1 MANDWKPSEEE
12 TNIIYSFALQNCLEH
27 GQAQM
32 GSIMGRLSQNFDMN
46 KYGRLLPRY
55 VIAEVN
61 RANSLM
67 QKSGEQSVREE
78 LMKIDSSK
86 IERLEKEKI
95 KIERTFPELPNVDDG
110 NFKVRFAP
118 NPNAPLT
125 VGHMRG
131 VLINN
136 YYADKYGGDFII
148 RFDDTSTDVKPPI
161 LDAYVQILKDTAWL
175 TGKAPDDVIIASD
188 RIDIYYNYAK
198 ELISLNGAYMCNCKN
213 FKELKDASEPC
224 PHRKLT
230 TTENL
235 DLFDRMIDGDFEAGD
250 WVLRAKTDLN
260 APNPAHRDFV
270 LFRVQRNAHP
280 RTGNS
285 YKAWPMLDFQSAIDD
300 NLTGVTHVI
309 RGIDLL
315 DSTAKQKILYNFF
328 DWEYP
333 ETTYWGRVKIL
344 DQDGNEVRFSSS
356 QYAKDIAEGKFTGWD
371 DERLYTVQAFKNR
384 GYTSDALLEWW
395 LEYGL
400 TRKPITVSMKTLDT
414 LQRRKK
420 EMSAEEYE
428 FFEIHDMTK
437 EELEIINKIN
447 SKELTICESC
457 DIIFP
462 YVPQKIFCD
471 MCMKQRINE
480 GRRVRFANLTNEGR
494 EERNRKWRERQANK
508 TDEEREER
516 KRKQREFWRE
526 KRARKREMGAESVN
540 SKIPSDYYK
549 TYGKKGAVIRFKIKE
564 KILKEKS
571 MGTKAGQWSARK
583 SQKLKEKYEEAMK
596 KKGLKPYV
604 SSKKTGKQK
613 DLKNWG
619 DQSWG
624 TKSGG
629 KSSVTGEPYFPKKA
643 VEALKKKK
651 LYAKAKRQKV
661 AATKKGKQYASYSPD
676 IKKVVAQYRAE
687 GDKKKENPNL
697 MNTDEA
703 EEFNAI
709 NVSNTTLSTSARNRH
724 RKFDHKQSKRH
735 DFGSADCAE
744 CGEPFVKDHPQRKYC
759 YGECASIVMARQI
772 REYGRK
778 RRANMTDEEREERNR
793 KQREGRRERRA
804 NMTDEEKEERNRKQ
818 REYSLKRWANRTDEE
833 KEEDRME
840 WREYARKKR
849 ANWTDEEGEERKRK
863 QRESYRK
870 IRARGGWDN
879 RTDEEKEEFK
889 RKMREKWAN
898 RTNEQNEERKRKRRE
913 KYANMT
919 EEEKEEYNRK
929 QREDSRKIRA
939 NRTDDKKEEIK
950 RKGREDG
957 RKRRANRTDE
967 EREEYNRKKRERR
980 ANMIDEEKEEDRR
993 VSREY
998 ARKKRANRTDEEQEE
1013 FRRKER
1019 EYRREKWANRTDEER
1034 EEYNRKSRE
1043 KQANMTDEEREER
1056 NRKKRERRARKR

>member
-1 MANDWKPSEEE
+1 MADDWKPSKEE

-27 GQAQM
+27 GQAQI
-32 GSIMGRLSQNFDMN
+32 GSIMGRLSKNFDMK

-55 VIAEVN
+55 VIGEVN

-67 QKSGEQSVREE
+67 QKSGEIAVREE

-86 IERLEKEKI
+86 IERLEREKI
-95 KIERTFPELPNVDDG
+95 KIERTFPELSNVEQG

-136 YYADKYGGDFII
+136 YYANKYGGDFIL

-188 RIDIYYNYAK
+188 RIDIYYKYAK

-213 FKELKDASEPC
+213 FKELKDASIPC

-230 TTENL
+230 ISENL
-235 DLFDRMIDGDFEAGD
+235 DLFNRMIDGDFEAGE
-250 WVLRAKTDLN
+250 WVLRAKTDLD

-309 RGIDLL
+309 RGIDLQ

-420 EMSAEEYE
+420 EMSAEEFNAINVSNTTLSTYGGKRHRK
-428 FFEIHDMTK
+428 FDHKQSKRHDYGSADCAECSEPFVK
-437 EELEIINKIN
+437 DN
-447 SKELTICESC
+447 
-457 DIIFP
+457 
-462 YVPQKIFCD
+462 
-471 MCMKQRINE
+471 
-480 GRRVRFANLTNEGR
+480 A
-494 EERNRKWRERQANK
+494 NRKYCYGKCATTVRKRTMRERRANM
-508 TDEEREER
+508 TEEEKEER
-516 KRKQREFWRE
+516 KRKMREDGRKRRANMTDEEKEEYRRKGRE
-526 KRARKREMGAESVN
+526 RSRKRRARKREMGAESVN
-540 SKIPSDYYK
+540 SKIPSEYYK

-571 MGTKAGQWSARK
+571 MGTRAGQWSARK
-583 SQKLKEKYEEAMK
+583 SQKLKQKYEEAMK

-613 DLKNWG
+613 DLKKWG

-687 GDKKKENPNL
+687 DAYSISKAIVNTDMGDKTLWDMYLDEDINEYDCMHFANELSEYLNMEGIENEIQQLDEKPNFAHAWVYVPHEKLYYDAWTIYGVDDWKKLGYWDYEDKMNPTL
-697 MNTDEA
+697 PHR
-703 EEFNAI
+703 FNA
-709 NVSNTTLSTSARNRH
+709 T
-724 RKFDHKQSKRH
+724 
-735 DFGSADCAE
+735 
-744 CGEPFVKDHPQRKYC
+744 
-759 YGECASIVMARQI
+759 
-772 REYGRK
+772 
-778 RRANMTDEEREERNR
+778 
-793 KQREGRRERRA
+793 
-804 NMTDEEKEERNRKQ
+804 
-818 REYSLKRWANRTDEE
+818 
-833 KEEDRME
+833 
-840 WREYARKKR
+840 
-849 ANWTDEEGEERKRK
+849 
-863 QRESYRK
+863 
-870 IRARGGWDN
+870 
-879 RTDEEKEEFK
+879 
-889 RKMREKWAN
+889 
-898 RTNEQNEERKRKRRE
+898 
-913 KYANMT
+913 
-919 EEEKEEYNRK
+919 
-929 QREDSRKIRA
+929 
-939 NRTDDKKEEIK
+939 
-950 RKGREDG
+950 
-957 RKRRANRTDE
+957 
-967 EREEYNRKKRERR
+967 
-980 ANMIDEEKEEDRR
+980 
-993 VSREY
+993 
-998 ARKKRANRTDEEQEE
+998 
-1013 FRRKER
+1013 
-1019 EYRREKWANRTDEER
+1019 
-1034 EEYNRKSRE
+1034 
-1043 KQANMTDEEREER
+1043 
-1056 NRKKRERRARKR
+1056 

>member
-1 MANDWKPSEEE
+1 MADDWKPSKEE

-27 GQAQM
+27 GQAQI
-32 GSIMGRLSQNFDMN
+32 GSIMGRLSKNFDMK

-55 VIAEVN
+55 VIGEVN

-67 QKSGEQSVREE
+67 QKSGEEAVREE

-86 IERLEKEKI
+86 IERLEREKT
-95 KIERTFPELPNVDDG
+95 KIERTFPELSNVEQG

-136 YYADKYGGDFII
+136 YYANKYGGDFIL

-188 RIDIYYNYAK
+188 RIDIYYKYAK

-213 FKELKDASEPC
+213 FKELKDASIPC

-230 TTENL
+230 ISENL
-235 DLFDRMIDGDFEAGD
+235 DLFNRMIDGDFEAGE
-250 WVLRAKTDLN
+250 WVLRAKTDLD

-280 RTGNS
+280 RTGDS

-309 RGIDLL
+309 RGIDLQ

-420 EMSAEEYE
+420 EMSAEEFNAINVSNTTLSTYGSKRHRK
-428 FFEIHDMTK
+428 FDHKQSKRHDYGSADCVECGEPFLKDHPQRKYCYGECASIVKARQIREYNRKRRANMTD
-437 EELEIINKIN
+437 EEL
-447 SKELTICESC
+447 
-457 DIIFP
+457 
-462 YVPQKIFCD
+462 
-471 MCMKQRINE
+471 
-480 GRRVRFANLTNEGR
+480 
-494 EERNRKWRERQANK
+494 EERNRKQREGRRERRANMTEEEKEEYNRKQREWSRKRMANQTDEEKEKDRIKWREYARKKMANWTDEEK
-508 TDEEREER
+508 EEYNRKQREYSRKRWARGGWDNRTDEEKEEFKRKMREKWANRTNEQNEERKRKRREKYANMTKEEKEEYNRKQREYSRKRRASMTDEEKEEIKRKKREDGRKRRANRTDEEREEYNR
-516 KRKQREFWRE
+516 KKRER
-526 KRARKREMGAESVN
+526 RARKREMGAENVN
-540 SKIPSDYYK
+540 SNIPSDYYK

-583 SQKLKEKYEEAMK
+583 SQKLKQKYEEAMK
-596 KKGLKPYV
+596 KKSLKPYV

-687 GDKKKENPNL
+687 D
-697 MNTDEA
+697 D
-703 EEFNAI
+703 
-709 NVSNTTLSTSARNRH
+709 TT
-724 RKFDHKQSKRH
+724 
-735 DFGSADCAE
+735 
-744 CGEPFVKDHPQRKYC
+744 
-759 YGECASIVMARQI
+759 
-772 REYGRK
+772 
-778 RRANMTDEEREERNR
+778 
-793 KQREGRRERRA
+793 
-804 NMTDEEKEERNRKQ
+804 
-818 REYSLKRWANRTDEE
+818 
-833 KEEDRME
+833 
-840 WREYARKKR
+840 
-849 ANWTDEEGEERKRK
+849 
-863 QRESYRK
+863 
-870 IRARGGWDN
+870 
-879 RTDEEKEEFK
+879 
-889 RKMREKWAN
+889 
-898 RTNEQNEERKRKRRE
+898 
-913 KYANMT
+913 
-919 EEEKEEYNRK
+919 
-929 QREDSRKIRA
+929 
-939 NRTDDKKEEIK
+939 
-950 RKGREDG
+950 
-957 RKRRANRTDE
+957 
-967 EREEYNRKKRERR
+967 
-980 ANMIDEEKEEDRR
+980 
-993 VSREY
+993 
-998 ARKKRANRTDEEQEE
+998 
-1013 FRRKER
+1013 
-1019 EYRREKWANRTDEER
+1019 
-1034 EEYNRKSRE
+1034 
-1043 KQANMTDEEREER
+1043 
-1056 NRKKRERRARKR
+1056 

>member
-1 MANDWKPSEEE
+1 MADDWKPSKEE

-27 GQAQM
+27 GQAQI
-32 GSIMGRLSQNFDMN
+32 GSIMGRLSQNFDMK

-55 VIAEVN
+55 VIGEVN

-67 QKSGEQSVREE
+67 QKSGEIAVREE

-86 IERLEKEKI
+86 IERLEREKI
-95 KIERTFPELPNVDDG
+95 KIERTFPELSNVEQG

-136 YYADKYGGDFII
+136 YYANKYGGDFIL

-188 RIDIYYNYAK
+188 RIDIYYKYAK
-198 ELISLNGAYMCNCKN
+198 KLISLNGAYMCNCKN
-213 FKELKDASEPC
+213 FKELKDASIPC

-230 TTENL
+230 ISENL
-235 DLFDRMIDGDFEAGD
+235 DLFDRMINGDFKAGE
-250 WVLRAKTDLN
+250 WVLRARTDLD

-280 RTGNS
+280 RTGDS

-309 RGIDLL
+309 RGIDLQ

-344 DQDGNEVRFSSS
+344 DQDGSEVRFSSS

-420 EMSAEEYE
+420 EMSAEE
-428 FFEIHDMTK
+428 F
-437 EELEIINKIN
+437 NK
-447 SKELTICESC
+447 K
-457 DIIFP
+457 
-462 YVPQKIFCD
+462 K
-471 MCMKQRINE
+471 
-480 GRRVRFANLTNEGR
+480 
-494 EERNRKWRERQANK
+494 RER
-508 TDEEREER
+508 
-516 KRKQREFWRE
+516 
-526 KRARKREMGAESVN
+526 RARKREMGAESVN
-540 SKIPSDYYK
+540 TKIPSEYYK

-564 KILKEKS
+564 RILKEKS
-571 MGTKAGQWSARK
+571 MGTRAGQWSARK
-583 SQKLKEKYEEAMK
+583 SQKLKQKYEEAMK

-687 GDKKKENPNL
+687 DAYSISKAIVNTDMGDKTLWDMYLDEDINEYDCMHFANELSEYLNMEGIENEIQQLDEKPNFAHAWVYVPHEKLYYDAWTIYGVDDWKKLGYWDYEDKMNPTL
-697 MNTDEA
+697 PHR
-703 EEFNAI
+703 FNA
-709 NVSNTTLSTSARNRH
+709 T
-724 RKFDHKQSKRH
+724 
-735 DFGSADCAE
+735 
-744 CGEPFVKDHPQRKYC
+744 
-759 YGECASIVMARQI
+759 
-772 REYGRK
+772 
-778 RRANMTDEEREERNR
+778 
-793 KQREGRRERRA
+793 
-804 NMTDEEKEERNRKQ
+804 
-818 REYSLKRWANRTDEE
+818 
-833 KEEDRME
+833 
-840 WREYARKKR
+840 
-849 ANWTDEEGEERKRK
+849 
-863 QRESYRK
+863 
-870 IRARGGWDN
+870 
-879 RTDEEKEEFK
+879 
-889 RKMREKWAN
+889 
-898 RTNEQNEERKRKRRE
+898 
-913 KYANMT
+913 
-919 EEEKEEYNRK
+919 
-929 QREDSRKIRA
+929 
-939 NRTDDKKEEIK
+939 
-950 RKGREDG
+950 
-957 RKRRANRTDE
+957 
-967 EREEYNRKKRERR
+967 
-980 ANMIDEEKEEDRR
+980 
-993 VSREY
+993 
-998 ARKKRANRTDEEQEE
+998 
-1013 FRRKER
+1013 
-1019 EYRREKWANRTDEER
+1019 
-1034 EEYNRKSRE
+1034 
-1043 KQANMTDEEREER
+1043 
-1056 NRKKRERRARKR
+1056 

>member
-1 MANDWKPSEEE
+1 MADDWKPSKEE

-27 GQAQM
+27 GQAQI
-32 GSIMGRLSQNFDMN
+32 GSIMGRLSQNFDMK

-55 VIAEVN
+55 VIGEVN

-67 QKSGEQSVREE
+67 QKSGELAVREE

-86 IERLEKEKI
+86 IERLEREKI
-95 KIERTFPELPNVDDG
+95 KIERTFPELSNVEQG

-136 YYADKYGGDFII
+136 YYANKYGGDFIL

-188 RIDIYYNYAK
+188 RIDIYYKYAK

-213 FKELKDASEPC
+213 FKELKDASIPC

-230 TTENL
+230 ISENL
-235 DLFDRMIDGDFEAGD
+235 DLFNRMIDGDFKAGE
-250 WVLRAKTDLN
+250 WVLRARTDLD

-309 RGIDLL
+309 RGIDLQ

-328 DWEYP
+328 DWDYP

-414 LQRRKK
+414 LQRRNK
-420 EMSAEEYE
+420 EMSAEE
-428 FFEIHDMTK
+428 FNAINVSNTTLSTSARNRHRKFDHKQSKRHDYGSADCAECSEPFVKDHPKRKYCYGECATTVINRKKRERRANWTDEEK
-437 EELEIINKIN
+437 EE
-447 SKELTICESC
+447 S
-457 DIIFP
+457 
-462 YVPQKIFCD
+462 
-471 MCMKQRINE
+471 
-480 GRRVRFANLTNEGR
+480 
-494 EERNRKWRERQANK
+494 NRKKREWLSNMTEGKKEEYRRKERERDRKRWANM
-508 TDEEREER
+508 TDEEREEYN
-516 KRKQREFWRE
+516 RKQRERG
-526 KRARKREMGAESVN
+526 RKRRVGKRQMGAESVN
-540 SKIPSDYYK
+540 TKIPSEYYK

-564 KILKEKS
+564 RILKEKS
-571 MGTKAGQWSARK
+571 MGTRAGQWSARK
-583 SQKLKEKYEEAMK
+583 SQKLKQKYEEAMK

-613 DLKNWG
+613 DLKKWG

-643 VEALKKKK
+643 FEALKKKK

-676 IKKVVAQYRAE
+676 IKKIVAQYRAE
-687 GDKKKENPNL
+687 DAYSISKAIVNTDMGDKTLWDMYLDEDINEYDCMHFANELSEYLNIEGIENEIQQLDEKPNFAHAWVYVPHEKLYYDAWTIYGVDDWKKLGYWDYEDKMNPTL
-697 MNTDEA
+697 PHR
-703 EEFNAI
+703 FNA
-709 NVSNTTLSTSARNRH
+709 T
-724 RKFDHKQSKRH
+724 
-735 DFGSADCAE
+735 
-744 CGEPFVKDHPQRKYC
+744 
-759 YGECASIVMARQI
+759 
-772 REYGRK
+772 
-778 RRANMTDEEREERNR
+778 
-793 KQREGRRERRA
+793 
-804 NMTDEEKEERNRKQ
+804 
-818 REYSLKRWANRTDEE
+818 
-833 KEEDRME
+833 
-840 WREYARKKR
+840 
-849 ANWTDEEGEERKRK
+849 
-863 QRESYRK
+863 
-870 IRARGGWDN
+870 
-879 RTDEEKEEFK
+879 
-889 RKMREKWAN
+889 
-898 RTNEQNEERKRKRRE
+898 
-913 KYANMT
+913 
-919 EEEKEEYNRK
+919 
-929 QREDSRKIRA
+929 
-939 NRTDDKKEEIK
+939 
-950 RKGREDG
+950 
-957 RKRRANRTDE
+957 
-967 EREEYNRKKRERR
+967 
-980 ANMIDEEKEEDRR
+980 
-993 VSREY
+993 
-998 ARKKRANRTDEEQEE
+998 
-1013 FRRKER
+1013 
-1019 EYRREKWANRTDEER
+1019 
-1034 EEYNRKSRE
+1034 
-1043 KQANMTDEEREER
+1043 
-1056 NRKKRERRARKR
+1056 

>member
-1 MANDWKPSEEE
+1 MADDWKPSKEE

-27 GQAQM
+27 GQAQI
-32 GSIMGRLSQNFDMN
+32 GSIMGRLSQNFDMK

-55 VIAEVN
+55 VIGEVN

-67 QKSGEQSVREE
+67 QKRGELAVRKE
-78 LMKIDSSK
+78 LMEIDSSK
-86 IERLEKEKI
+86 IERLEREKI
-95 KIERTFPELPNVDDG
+95 KIERTFPELSNVEQG

-136 YYADKYGGDFII
+136 YYANKYGGDFIL

-175 TGKAPDDVIIASD
+175 TGKAPDDVVIASD
-188 RIDIYYNYAK
+188 RIDLYYKYAK

-213 FKELKDASEPC
+213 FKELKDASIPC

-230 TTENL
+230 ISENL
-235 DLFDRMIDGDFEAGD
+235 DLFDRMIDGDFEAGE
-250 WVLRAKTDLN
+250 WVLRARTDLD

-280 RTGNS
+280 RTGDS

-309 RGIDLL
+309 RGIDLQ

-328 DWEYP
+328 DWDYP

-420 EMSAEEYE
+420 EMSAEE
-428 FFEIHDMTK
+428 FNA
-437 EELEIINKIN
+437 INVSN
-447 SKELTICESC
+447 TTLST
-457 DIIFP
+457 
-462 YVPQKIFCD
+462 Y
-471 MCMKQRINE
+471 
-480 GRRVRFANLTNEGR
+480 GRKRRANR
-494 EERNRKWRERQANK
+494 
-508 TDEEREER
+508 TDEEREEYNR
-516 KRKQREFWRE
+516 KRRE
-526 KRARKREMGAESVN
+526 KYGKRQARKREMGAESVN
-540 SKIPSDYYK
+540 SKIPSEYYK

-583 SQKLKEKYEEAMK
+583 SQKLKQKYEEAMK

-613 DLKNWG
+613 DLKKWG

-629 KSSVTGEPYFPKKA
+629 KSSVTGEPYFPKQA

-687 GDKKKENPNL
+687 
-697 MNTDEA
+697 
-703 EEFNAI
+703 
-709 NVSNTTLSTSARNRH
+709 
-724 RKFDHKQSKRH
+724 
-735 DFGSADCAE
+735 
-744 CGEPFVKDHPQRKYC
+744 
-759 YGECASIVMARQI
+759 
-772 REYGRK
+772 
-778 RRANMTDEEREERNR
+778 
-793 KQREGRRERRA
+793 
-804 NMTDEEKEERNRKQ
+804 
-818 REYSLKRWANRTDEE
+818 
-833 KEEDRME
+833 
-840 WREYARKKR
+840 
-849 ANWTDEEGEERKRK
+849 
-863 QRESYRK
+863 
-870 IRARGGWDN
+870 
-879 RTDEEKEEFK
+879 
-889 RKMREKWAN
+889 
-898 RTNEQNEERKRKRRE
+898 
-913 KYANMT
+913 
-919 EEEKEEYNRK
+919 
-929 QREDSRKIRA
+929 
-939 NRTDDKKEEIK
+939 DD
-950 RKGREDG
+950 
-957 RKRRANRTDE
+957 AT
-967 EREEYNRKKRERR
+967 
-980 ANMIDEEKEEDRR
+980 
-993 VSREY
+993 
-998 ARKKRANRTDEEQEE
+998 
-1013 FRRKER
+1013 
-1019 EYRREKWANRTDEER
+1019 
-1034 EEYNRKSRE
+1034 
-1043 KQANMTDEEREER
+1043 
-1056 NRKKRERRARKR
+1056 

>member
-1 MANDWKPSEEE
+1 MADDWKPSKEE

-27 GQAQM
+27 GQAQI
-32 GSIMGRLSQNFDMN
+32 GSIMGRLSQNFDMK

-55 VIAEVN
+55 VIGEVN

-67 QKSGEQSVREE
+67 QKSGELAVREE

-86 IERLEKEKI
+86 IERLEREKI
-95 KIERTFPELPNVDDG
+95 KIERTFPELSNVEQG

-136 YYADKYGGDFII
+136 YYANKYGGDFIL

-188 RIDIYYNYAK
+188 RIDIYYKYAK

-230 TTENL
+230 ISENL
-235 DLFDRMIDGDFEAGD
+235 DLFDKMIDGDFEAGE
-250 WVLRAKTDLN
+250 WVLRAKTDLD
-260 APNPAHRDFV
+260 APNPAYRDFV
-270 LFRVQRNAHP
+270 LFRVQRNDHP

-428 FFEIHDMTK
+428 FFEINDMTK

-457 DIIFP
+457 DTIFP

-471 MCMKQRINE
+471 ICNIRKRREPYANRGRKQRE
-480 GRRVRFANLTNEGR
+480 RYANM
-494 EERNRKWRERQANK
+494 
-508 TDEEREER
+508 TDEEREEFNR
-516 KRKQREFWRE
+516 KDHERRV
-526 KRARKREMGAESVN
+526 RKREMGAESVN
-540 SKIPSDYYK
+540 SNIPSDYYK

-583 SQKLKEKYEEAMK
+583 SQKLKQKYEEAMK

-687 GDKKKENPNL
+687 DAYSISKAIVNTDMGDKTLWDMYLDEDINEYDCMHFANELSEYLNMEGIENEIQQLDEKPNFAHAWVYVPHEKLYYDAWTIYGVDDWKKLGYWDYEDKMNPTL
-697 MNTDEA
+697 PHR
-703 EEFNAI
+703 FNA
-709 NVSNTTLSTSARNRH
+709 T
-724 RKFDHKQSKRH
+724 
-735 DFGSADCAE
+735 
-744 CGEPFVKDHPQRKYC
+744 
-759 YGECASIVMARQI
+759 
-772 REYGRK
+772 
-778 RRANMTDEEREERNR
+778 
-793 KQREGRRERRA
+793 
-804 NMTDEEKEERNRKQ
+804 
-818 REYSLKRWANRTDEE
+818 
-833 KEEDRME
+833 
-840 WREYARKKR
+840 
-849 ANWTDEEGEERKRK
+849 
-863 QRESYRK
+863 
-870 IRARGGWDN
+870 
-879 RTDEEKEEFK
+879 
-889 RKMREKWAN
+889 
-898 RTNEQNEERKRKRRE
+898 
-913 KYANMT
+913 
-919 EEEKEEYNRK
+919 
-929 QREDSRKIRA
+929 
-939 NRTDDKKEEIK
+939 
-950 RKGREDG
+950 
-957 RKRRANRTDE
+957 
-967 EREEYNRKKRERR
+967 
-980 ANMIDEEKEEDRR
+980 
-993 VSREY
+993 
-998 ARKKRANRTDEEQEE
+998 
-1013 FRRKER
+1013 
-1019 EYRREKWANRTDEER
+1019 
-1034 EEYNRKSRE
+1034 
-1043 KQANMTDEEREER
+1043 
-1056 NRKKRERRARKR
+1056 

>member
-1 MANDWKPSEEE
+1 MADDWKPSKEE

-27 GQAQM
+27 GQAQI
-32 GSIMGRLSQNFDMN
+32 GSIMGRLSQNFDMK

-55 VIAEVN
+55 VIGEVN

-67 QKSGEQSVREE
+67 QKRGELAVRKE
-78 LMKIDSSK
+78 LMEIDSSK
-86 IERLEKEKI
+86 IERLEREKI
-95 KIERTFPELPNVDDG
+95 KIERTFPELSNVEQG

-136 YYADKYGGDFII
+136 YYANKYGGDFIL

-175 TGKAPDDVIIASD
+175 TGKAPDDVVIASD
-188 RIDIYYNYAK
+188 RIDLYYKYAK

-213 FKELKDASEPC
+213 FKELKDASIPC

-230 TTENL
+230 ISENL
-235 DLFDRMIDGDFEAGD
+235 DLFDRMIDGDFEAGE
-250 WVLRAKTDLN
+250 WVLRARTDLD

-280 RTGNS
+280 RTGDS

-309 RGIDLL
+309 RGIDLQ

-328 DWEYP
+328 DWDYP

-414 LQRRKK
+414 LQRRNK

-428 FFEIHDMTK
+428 FFEINDMTK

-457 DIIFP
+457 DTIFP

-471 MCMKQRINE
+471 MCIVQK
-480 GRRVRFANLTNEGR
+480 
-494 EERNRKWRERQANK
+494 RNRKMREYGRERRTNM
-508 TDEEREER
+508 TDEEREEYNR
-516 KRKQREFWRE
+516 KRRERQANRTDEEKEEYRRKDNVRMRKRWANMTDEEREEYNRKQRER
-526 KRARKREMGAESVN
+526 RARKREMGAESVN
-540 SKIPSDYYK
+540 TKIPSEYYK

-564 KILKEKS
+564 NILKEKS

-583 SQKLKEKYEEAMK
+583 SQKLKQKYEEAMK

-613 DLKNWG
+613 DLKKWG

-643 VEALKKKK
+643 VEALKKNK

-687 GDKKKENPNL
+687 
-697 MNTDEA
+697 
-703 EEFNAI
+703 
-709 NVSNTTLSTSARNRH
+709 
-724 RKFDHKQSKRH
+724 
-735 DFGSADCAE
+735 
-744 CGEPFVKDHPQRKYC
+744 
-759 YGECASIVMARQI
+759 
-772 REYGRK
+772 
-778 RRANMTDEEREERNR
+778 
-793 KQREGRRERRA
+793 
-804 NMTDEEKEERNRKQ
+804 
-818 REYSLKRWANRTDEE
+818 
-833 KEEDRME
+833 
-840 WREYARKKR
+840 
-849 ANWTDEEGEERKRK
+849 
-863 QRESYRK
+863 
-870 IRARGGWDN
+870 
-879 RTDEEKEEFK
+879 
-889 RKMREKWAN
+889 
-898 RTNEQNEERKRKRRE
+898 
-913 KYANMT
+913 
-919 EEEKEEYNRK
+919 
-929 QREDSRKIRA
+929 
-939 NRTDDKKEEIK
+939 DD
-950 RKGREDG
+950 
-957 RKRRANRTDE
+957 AT
-967 EREEYNRKKRERR
+967 
-980 ANMIDEEKEEDRR
+980 
-993 VSREY
+993 
-998 ARKKRANRTDEEQEE
+998 
-1013 FRRKER
+1013 
-1019 EYRREKWANRTDEER
+1019 
-1034 EEYNRKSRE
+1034 
-1043 KQANMTDEEREER
+1043 
-1056 NRKKRERRARKR
+1056 

>member
-1 MANDWKPSEEE
+1 MVDDWKPSKEEI
-12 TNIIYSFALQNCLEH
+12 NIIYSFALQNCLEH

-32 GSIMGRLSQNFDMN
+32 GSIMGRLSQKFDMK

-55 VIAEVN
+55 VIGEVN

-67 QKSGEQSVREE
+67 QKSGEQAVREE
-78 LMKIDSSK
+78 LMEIDSSK
-86 IERLEKEKI
+86 IERLEREKI
-95 KIERTFPELPNVDDG
+95 KIERTFPELPNVEEG

-161 LDAYVQILKDTAWL
+161 IDAYIQILKDTAWL

-188 RIDIYYNYAK
+188 RIDIYYKYAK

-230 TTENL
+230 ISENL
-235 DLFDRMIDGDFEAGD
+235 DLFDKMIDGDFEAGE
-250 WVLRAKTDLN
+250 WVLRARTDLD

-309 RGIDLL
+309 RGIDLQ

-420 EMSAEEYE
+420 EMSAEEFNAINVSNTTRSTYAGNRHRK
-428 FFEIHDMTK
+428 FDHKQSKRHDYGSADCAECGEPFVKDNPNRKYCYGECATTVHNRK
-437 EELEIINKIN
+437 
-447 SKELTICESC
+447 
-457 DIIFP
+457 
-462 YVPQKIFCD
+462 
-471 MCMKQRINE
+471 
-480 GRRVRFANLTNEGR
+480 RR
-494 EERNRKWRERQANK
+494 ERNRERRAKDNEWKEKTNRKQRERRANK
-508 TDEEREER
+508 TDEEREEYRR
-516 KRKQREFWRE
+516 KRRKYYREIYANRTDEERQERNRKQRERYAK
-526 KRARKREMGAESVN
+526 KRQMGAESVN
-540 SKIPSDYYK
+540 SNIPSDYYK

-571 MGTKAGQWSARK
+571 MGTRAGQWSARK
-583 SQKLKEKYEEAMK
+583 SQKLKQKYEEAMK

-661 AATKKGKQYASYSPD
+661 AATKKGKQYARYSPD

-687 GDKKKENPNL
+687 DAYSISKAIVNTDMGDKTLWDMYLDEDINEYDCMHFANELSEYLNMEGIENEIQQLDEKPNFAHAWVYVPHEKLYYDAWTIYGVDDWKKLGYWDYEDKMNPTL
-697 MNTDEA
+697 PHR
-703 EEFNAI
+703 FNA
-709 NVSNTTLSTSARNRH
+709 T
-724 RKFDHKQSKRH
+724 
-735 DFGSADCAE
+735 
-744 CGEPFVKDHPQRKYC
+744 
-759 YGECASIVMARQI
+759 
-772 REYGRK
+772 
-778 RRANMTDEEREERNR
+778 
-793 KQREGRRERRA
+793 
-804 NMTDEEKEERNRKQ
+804 
-818 REYSLKRWANRTDEE
+818 
-833 KEEDRME
+833 
-840 WREYARKKR
+840 
-849 ANWTDEEGEERKRK
+849 
-863 QRESYRK
+863 
-870 IRARGGWDN
+870 
-879 RTDEEKEEFK
+879 
-889 RKMREKWAN
+889 
-898 RTNEQNEERKRKRRE
+898 
-913 KYANMT
+913 
-919 EEEKEEYNRK
+919 
-929 QREDSRKIRA
+929 
-939 NRTDDKKEEIK
+939 
-950 RKGREDG
+950 
-957 RKRRANRTDE
+957 
-967 EREEYNRKKRERR
+967 
-980 ANMIDEEKEEDRR
+980 
-993 VSREY
+993 
-998 ARKKRANRTDEEQEE
+998 
-1013 FRRKER
+1013 
-1019 EYRREKWANRTDEER
+1019 
-1034 EEYNRKSRE
+1034 
-1043 KQANMTDEEREER
+1043 
-1056 NRKKRERRARKR
+1056 

>member
-1 MANDWKPSEEE
+1 MADDWKPSKEE

-27 GQAQM
+27 GQAQI
-32 GSIMGRLSQNFDMN
+32 GSIMGRLSQNFDMK

-55 VIAEVN
+55 VIGEVN

-67 QKSGEQSVREE
+67 QKRGELAVRKE
-78 LMKIDSSK
+78 LMEIDSSK
-86 IERLEKEKI
+86 IERLEREKI
-95 KIERTFPELPNVDDG
+95 KIERTFPELSNVEQG

-136 YYADKYGGDFII
+136 YYANKYGGDFIL

-175 TGKAPDDVIIASD
+175 TGKAPDDVVIASD
-188 RIDIYYNYAK
+188 RIDLYYKYAK

-213 FKELKDASEPC
+213 FKELKDASIPC

-230 TTENL
+230 ISENL
-235 DLFDRMIDGDFEAGD
+235 DLFDRMIDGDFEAGE
-250 WVLRAKTDLN
+250 WVLRARTDLD

-280 RTGNS
+280 RTGDS

-309 RGIDLL
+309 RGIDLQ

-328 DWEYP
+328 DWDYP

-428 FFEIHDMTK
+428 FFEINDMTK

-457 DIIFP
+457 DTIFP

-471 MCMKQRINE
+471 MCIVQK
-480 GRRVRFANLTNEGR
+480 
-494 EERNRKWRERQANK
+494 RNRKMREYGRERRTNM
-508 TDEEREER
+508 TDEEREEYNR
-516 KRKQREFWRE
+516 KRRERQANRTDEEKEEYRRKDNVRMRKRWANMTDEEREEYNRKQRER
-526 KRARKREMGAESVN
+526 RARKREMGAESVN
-540 SKIPSDYYK
+540 TKIPSEYYK

-564 KILKEKS
+564 NILKEKS

-583 SQKLKEKYEEAMK
+583 SQKLKQKYEEAMK

-613 DLKNWG
+613 DLKKWG

-643 VEALKKKK
+643 VEALKKNK

-687 GDKKKENPNL
+687 
-697 MNTDEA
+697 
-703 EEFNAI
+703 
-709 NVSNTTLSTSARNRH
+709 
-724 RKFDHKQSKRH
+724 
-735 DFGSADCAE
+735 
-744 CGEPFVKDHPQRKYC
+744 
-759 YGECASIVMARQI
+759 
-772 REYGRK
+772 
-778 RRANMTDEEREERNR
+778 
-793 KQREGRRERRA
+793 
-804 NMTDEEKEERNRKQ
+804 
-818 REYSLKRWANRTDEE
+818 
-833 KEEDRME
+833 
-840 WREYARKKR
+840 
-849 ANWTDEEGEERKRK
+849 
-863 QRESYRK
+863 
-870 IRARGGWDN
+870 
-879 RTDEEKEEFK
+879 
-889 RKMREKWAN
+889 
-898 RTNEQNEERKRKRRE
+898 
-913 KYANMT
+913 
-919 EEEKEEYNRK
+919 
-929 QREDSRKIRA
+929 
-939 NRTDDKKEEIK
+939 DD
-950 RKGREDG
+950 
-957 RKRRANRTDE
+957 AT
-967 EREEYNRKKRERR
+967 
-980 ANMIDEEKEEDRR
+980 
-993 VSREY
+993 
-998 ARKKRANRTDEEQEE
+998 
-1013 FRRKER
+1013 
-1019 EYRREKWANRTDEER
+1019 
-1034 EEYNRKSRE
+1034 
-1043 KQANMTDEEREER
+1043 
-1056 NRKKRERRARKR
+1056 

>member
-1 MANDWKPSEEE
+1 MADDWKPSKEE

-27 GQAQM
+27 GQAQI
-32 GSIMGRLSQNFDMN
+32 GSIMGRLSKNFDMK

-55 VIAEVN
+55 VIGEVN

-67 QKSGEQSVREE
+67 QKSGEIAVREE

-86 IERLEKEKI
+86 IERLEREKI
-95 KIERTFPELPNVDDG
+95 KIERTFPELSNVEQG

-136 YYADKYGGDFII
+136 YYANKYGGDFII

-188 RIDIYYNYAK
+188 RIDIYYKYAK

-213 FKELKDASEPC
+213 FKELKDASIPC
-224 PHRKLT
+224 PHRGLT
-230 TTENL
+230 ISENL
-235 DLFDRMIDGDFEAGD
+235 DLFNRMIDGDFEAGE
-250 WVLRAKTDLN
+250 WVLRARTDLD

-309 RGIDLL
+309 RGIDLQ

-420 EMSAEEYE
+420 EMSAEEFNAINVSNTTLSTYKGNRHRKFDPKQAQRHNFGMAFCKE
-428 FFEIHDMTK
+428 CGELFRKDNPNRRYCYGDCAKIVALRNDKKYMRKKLANMTG
-437 EELEIINKIN
+437 EEL
-447 SKELTICESC
+447 KEYKRKRRES
-457 DIIFP
+457 
-462 YVPQKIFCD
+462 
-471 MCMKQRINE
+471 
-480 GRRVRFANLTNEGR
+480 
-494 EERNRKWRERQANK
+494 NRKIKANR
-508 TDEEREER
+508 TDEEREEYNR
-516 KRKQREFWRE
+516 KQREYRRKIKANRTDEEWEENNRKRRERKVNRTDEEREEELRKRREYHRKISANMTDEEREEYNRKNREYRRKRRANMTDEEREEHKRKERERGREKYANMTDEEKEEYKRKQRER
-526 KRARKREMGAESVN
+526 RARKREMGAESVN
-540 SKIPSDYYK
+540 TNIPSEYYK

-583 SQKLKEKYEEAMK
+583 SQKLKQKYEEAMK

-624 TKSGG
+624 TKSGR

-643 VEALKKKK
+643 IEALKKKK

-687 GDKKKENPNL
+687 DAYSISKAIVNTDMGDKTLWDMYLDEDINEYDCMHFANELSEYLNMEGIENEIQKLDEKPNFAHAWVYVPHEKLYYDAWTIYGVDDWKKLGYWDYEDKMNPTL
-697 MNTDEA
+697 PHR
-703 EEFNAI
+703 FNA
-709 NVSNTTLSTSARNRH
+709 T
-724 RKFDHKQSKRH
+724 
-735 DFGSADCAE
+735 
-744 CGEPFVKDHPQRKYC
+744 
-759 YGECASIVMARQI
+759 
-772 REYGRK
+772 
-778 RRANMTDEEREERNR
+778 
-793 KQREGRRERRA
+793 
-804 NMTDEEKEERNRKQ
+804 
-818 REYSLKRWANRTDEE
+818 
-833 KEEDRME
+833 
-840 WREYARKKR
+840 
-849 ANWTDEEGEERKRK
+849 
-863 QRESYRK
+863 
-870 IRARGGWDN
+870 
-879 RTDEEKEEFK
+879 
-889 RKMREKWAN
+889 
-898 RTNEQNEERKRKRRE
+898 
-913 KYANMT
+913 
-919 EEEKEEYNRK
+919 
-929 QREDSRKIRA
+929 
-939 NRTDDKKEEIK
+939 
-950 RKGREDG
+950 
-957 RKRRANRTDE
+957 
-967 EREEYNRKKRERR
+967 
-980 ANMIDEEKEEDRR
+980 
-993 VSREY
+993 
-998 ARKKRANRTDEEQEE
+998 
-1013 FRRKER
+1013 
-1019 EYRREKWANRTDEER
+1019 
-1034 EEYNRKSRE
+1034 
-1043 KQANMTDEEREER
+1043 
-1056 NRKKRERRARKR
+1056 

>member
-1 MANDWKPSEEE
+1 MADDWKPSKEE

-27 GQAQM
+27 GQAQI
-32 GSIMGRLSQNFDMN
+32 GSIMGRLSQNFDMK

-55 VIAEVN
+55 VIGEVN

-67 QKSGEQSVREE
+67 QKRGELAVRKE
-78 LMKIDSSK
+78 LMEIDSSK
-86 IERLEKEKI
+86 IERLEREKI
-95 KIERTFPELPNVDDG
+95 KIERTFPELSNVEQG

-136 YYADKYGGDFII
+136 YYANKYGGDFIL

-175 TGKAPDDVIIASD
+175 TGKAPDDVVIASD
-188 RIDIYYNYAK
+188 RIDLYYKYAK

-213 FKELKDASEPC
+213 FKELKDASIPC

-230 TTENL
+230 ISENL
-235 DLFDRMIDGDFEAGD
+235 DLFDRMIDGDFEAGE
-250 WVLRAKTDLN
+250 WVLRARTDLD

-280 RTGNS
+280 RTGDS

-309 RGIDLL
+309 RGIDLQ

-328 DWEYP
+328 DWDYP

-420 EMSAEEYE
+420 EMSAEE
-428 FFEIHDMTK
+428 FNA
-437 EELEIINKIN
+437 INVSN
-447 SKELTICESC
+447 TTLST
-457 DIIFP
+457 
-462 YVPQKIFCD
+462 Y
-471 MCMKQRINE
+471 
-480 GRRVRFANLTNEGR
+480 GRKRRANR
-494 EERNRKWRERQANK
+494 
-508 TDEEREER
+508 TDEEREEYNR
-516 KRKQREFWRE
+516 KRRE
-526 KRARKREMGAESVN
+526 KYGKRQARKREMGAESVN
-540 SKIPSDYYK
+540 SKIPSEYYK

-583 SQKLKEKYEEAMK
+583 SQKLKQKYEEAMK

-613 DLKNWG
+613 DLKKWG

-629 KSSVTGEPYFPKKA
+629 KSSVTGEPYFPKQA

-661 AATKKGKQYASYSPD
+661 AATKKGKQYASYSTD

-687 GDKKKENPNL
+687 
-697 MNTDEA
+697 
-703 EEFNAI
+703 
-709 NVSNTTLSTSARNRH
+709 
-724 RKFDHKQSKRH
+724 
-735 DFGSADCAE
+735 
-744 CGEPFVKDHPQRKYC
+744 
-759 YGECASIVMARQI
+759 
-772 REYGRK
+772 
-778 RRANMTDEEREERNR
+778 
-793 KQREGRRERRA
+793 
-804 NMTDEEKEERNRKQ
+804 
-818 REYSLKRWANRTDEE
+818 
-833 KEEDRME
+833 
-840 WREYARKKR
+840 
-849 ANWTDEEGEERKRK
+849 
-863 QRESYRK
+863 
-870 IRARGGWDN
+870 
-879 RTDEEKEEFK
+879 
-889 RKMREKWAN
+889 
-898 RTNEQNEERKRKRRE
+898 
-913 KYANMT
+913 
-919 EEEKEEYNRK
+919 
-929 QREDSRKIRA
+929 
-939 NRTDDKKEEIK
+939 DD
-950 RKGREDG
+950 
-957 RKRRANRTDE
+957 AT
-967 EREEYNRKKRERR
+967 
-980 ANMIDEEKEEDRR
+980 
-993 VSREY
+993 
-998 ARKKRANRTDEEQEE
+998 
-1013 FRRKER
+1013 
-1019 EYRREKWANRTDEER
+1019 
-1034 EEYNRKSRE
+1034 
-1043 KQANMTDEEREER
+1043 
-1056 NRKKRERRARKR
+1056 

>member
-1 MANDWKPSEEE
+1 MADDWKPSKEE

-27 GQAQM
+27 GQAQI
-32 GSIMGRLSQNFDMN
+32 GSIMGRLSQNFDMK

-55 VIAEVN
+55 VIGEVN

-67 QKSGEQSVREE
+67 QKSGELAVREE

-86 IERLEKEKI
+86 IERLEREKI
-95 KIERTFPELPNVDDG
+95 KIERTFPELSNVEQG

-136 YYADKYGGDFII
+136 YYANKYDGDFIL

-188 RIDIYYNYAK
+188 RMDIYYKYAK

-213 FKELKDASEPC
+213 FKELKDASIPC
-224 PHRKLT
+224 PHRELT
-230 TTENL
+230 ISENL
-235 DLFDRMIDGDFEAGD
+235 DLFNRMINGDFKAGE
-250 WVLRAKTDLN
+250 WVLRARTDLD

-280 RTGNS
+280 RTGDS

-300 NLTGVTHVI
+300 YLTGVTHVI
-309 RGIDLL
+309 RGIDLQ

-328 DWEYP
+328 DWDYP

-428 FFEIHDMTK
+428 FFEINDMTK

-457 DIIFP
+457 DTIFP

-471 MCMKQRINE
+471 ICNIRKRRE
-480 GRRVRFANLTNEGR
+480 GWSNM
-494 EERNRKWRERQANK
+494 
-508 TDEEREER
+508 TDEEREEYNR
-516 KRKQREFWRE
+516 KRRKYYRERYANRTDEERQERNRKQRERYANWTDEEKEERNRKQRE
-526 KRARKREMGAESVN
+526 RYAKKRQMGAESVN
-540 SKIPSDYYK
+540 TKIPSEYYK

-564 KILKEKS
+564 RILKEKS
-571 MGTKAGQWSARK
+571 MGTRAGQWSARK
-583 SQKLKEKYEEAMK
+583 SQKLKQKYEEAMK

-604 SSKKTGKQK
+604 SSKRTGKQK
-613 DLKNWG
+613 DLKKWG

-643 VEALKKKK
+643 VEALKKNK

-676 IKKVVAQYRAE
+676 IKKIVAQYRAE
-687 GDKKKENPNL
+687 DAYSISKAIVNTDMGDKTLWDMYLDEDINEYDCMHFANELSEYLNIEGIENEIQQLDEKPNFAHAWVYVPHEKLYYDAWTIYGVDDWKKLGYWDYEDKMNPTL
-697 MNTDEA
+697 PHR
-703 EEFNAI
+703 FNA
-709 NVSNTTLSTSARNRH
+709 T
-724 RKFDHKQSKRH
+724 
-735 DFGSADCAE
+735 
-744 CGEPFVKDHPQRKYC
+744 
-759 YGECASIVMARQI
+759 
-772 REYGRK
+772 
-778 RRANMTDEEREERNR
+778 
-793 KQREGRRERRA
+793 
-804 NMTDEEKEERNRKQ
+804 
-818 REYSLKRWANRTDEE
+818 
-833 KEEDRME
+833 
-840 WREYARKKR
+840 
-849 ANWTDEEGEERKRK
+849 
-863 QRESYRK
+863 
-870 IRARGGWDN
+870 
-879 RTDEEKEEFK
+879 
-889 RKMREKWAN
+889 
-898 RTNEQNEERKRKRRE
+898 
-913 KYANMT
+913 
-919 EEEKEEYNRK
+919 
-929 QREDSRKIRA
+929 
-939 NRTDDKKEEIK
+939 
-950 RKGREDG
+950 
-957 RKRRANRTDE
+957 
-967 EREEYNRKKRERR
+967 
-980 ANMIDEEKEEDRR
+980 
-993 VSREY
+993 
-998 ARKKRANRTDEEQEE
+998 
-1013 FRRKER
+1013 
-1019 EYRREKWANRTDEER
+1019 
-1034 EEYNRKSRE
+1034 
-1043 KQANMTDEEREER
+1043 
-1056 NRKKRERRARKR
+1056 

>member
-1 MANDWKPSEEE
+1 MADDWKPSKEE

-27 GQAQM
+27 GQAQI
-32 GSIMGRLSQNFDMN
+32 GSIMGRLSQNFDMK

-55 VIAEVN
+55 VIGEVN

-67 QKSGEQSVREE
+67 QKRGELAVRKE
-78 LMKIDSSK
+78 LMEIDSSK
-86 IERLEKEKI
+86 IERLEREKI
-95 KIERTFPELPNVDDG
+95 KIERTFPELSNVEQG

-136 YYADKYGGDFII
+136 YYANKYGGDFIL

-175 TGKAPDDVIIASD
+175 TGKAPDDVVIASD
-188 RIDIYYNYAK
+188 RIDLYYKYAK

-213 FKELKDASEPC
+213 FKELKDASIPC

-230 TTENL
+230 ISENL
-235 DLFDRMIDGDFEAGD
+235 DLFDRMIDGDFEAGE
-250 WVLRAKTDLN
+250 WVLRARTDLD

-309 RGIDLL
+309 RGIDLQ

-328 DWEYP
+328 DWDYP

-420 EMSAEEYE
+420 EMSAEE
-428 FFEIHDMTK
+428 FNA
-437 EELEIINKIN
+437 INVSN
-447 SKELTICESC
+447 TTLST
-457 DIIFP
+457 
-462 YVPQKIFCD
+462 Y
-471 MCMKQRINE
+471 
-480 GRRVRFANLTNEGR
+480 GRKRRANR
-494 EERNRKWRERQANK
+494 
-508 TDEEREER
+508 TDEEREEYNR
-516 KRKQREFWRE
+516 KRRE
-526 KRARKREMGAESVN
+526 KYGKRQARKREMGAESVN
-540 SKIPSDYYK
+540 SKIPSEYYK

-583 SQKLKEKYEEAMK
+583 SQKLKQKYEEAMK

-613 DLKNWG
+613 DLKKWG

-629 KSSVTGEPYFPKKA
+629 KSSVTGEPYFPKQA

-661 AATKKGKQYASYSPD
+661 AATKKGKQYASYSTD

-687 GDKKKENPNL
+687 
-697 MNTDEA
+697 
-703 EEFNAI
+703 
-709 NVSNTTLSTSARNRH
+709 
-724 RKFDHKQSKRH
+724 
-735 DFGSADCAE
+735 
-744 CGEPFVKDHPQRKYC
+744 
-759 YGECASIVMARQI
+759 
-772 REYGRK
+772 
-778 RRANMTDEEREERNR
+778 
-793 KQREGRRERRA
+793 
-804 NMTDEEKEERNRKQ
+804 
-818 REYSLKRWANRTDEE
+818 
-833 KEEDRME
+833 
-840 WREYARKKR
+840 
-849 ANWTDEEGEERKRK
+849 
-863 QRESYRK
+863 
-870 IRARGGWDN
+870 
-879 RTDEEKEEFK
+879 
-889 RKMREKWAN
+889 
-898 RTNEQNEERKRKRRE
+898 
-913 KYANMT
+913 
-919 EEEKEEYNRK
+919 
-929 QREDSRKIRA
+929 
-939 NRTDDKKEEIK
+939 DD
-950 RKGREDG
+950 
-957 RKRRANRTDE
+957 AT
-967 EREEYNRKKRERR
+967 
-980 ANMIDEEKEEDRR
+980 
-993 VSREY
+993 
-998 ARKKRANRTDEEQEE
+998 
-1013 FRRKER
+1013 
-1019 EYRREKWANRTDEER
+1019 
-1034 EEYNRKSRE
+1034 
-1043 KQANMTDEEREER
+1043 
-1056 NRKKRERRARKR
+1056 

>member
-1 MANDWKPSEEE
+1 MADDWKPSKEE

-27 GQAQM
+27 GQAQI
-32 GSIMGRLSQNFDMN
+32 GSIMGRLSQNFDMK

-55 VIAEVN
+55 VIGEVN

-67 QKSGEQSVREE
+67 QKRGELAVRKE
-78 LMKIDSSK
+78 LMEIDSSK
-86 IERLEKEKI
+86 IERLEREKI
-95 KIERTFPELPNVDDG
+95 KIERTFPELSNVEQG

-136 YYADKYGGDFII
+136 YYANKYGGDFIL

-175 TGKAPDDVIIASD
+175 TGKAPDDVVIASD
-188 RIDIYYNYAK
+188 RIDLYYKYAK

-213 FKELKDASEPC
+213 FKELKDASIPC

-230 TTENL
+230 ISENL
-235 DLFDRMIDGDFEAGD
+235 DLFDRMIDGDFEAGE
-250 WVLRAKTDLN
+250 WVLRARTDLD

-309 RGIDLL
+309 RGIDLQ

-328 DWEYP
+328 DWDYP

-420 EMSAEEYE
+420 EMSAEE
-428 FFEIHDMTK
+428 FNA
-437 EELEIINKIN
+437 INVSN
-447 SKELTICESC
+447 TTLST
-457 DIIFP
+457 
-462 YVPQKIFCD
+462 Y
-471 MCMKQRINE
+471 
-480 GRRVRFANLTNEGR
+480 GRKRRANR
-494 EERNRKWRERQANK
+494 
-508 TDEEREER
+508 TDEEREEYNR
-516 KRKQREFWRE
+516 KRRE
-526 KRARKREMGAESVN
+526 KYGKRQARKREMGAESVN
-540 SKIPSDYYK
+540 SKIPSEYYK

-583 SQKLKEKYEEAMK
+583 SQKLKQKYEEAIK

-613 DLKNWG
+613 DLKKWG

-629 KSSVTGEPYFPKKA
+629 KSSVTGEPYFPKQA

-661 AATKKGKQYASYSPD
+661 AATKKGKQYASYSTD

-687 GDKKKENPNL
+687 
-697 MNTDEA
+697 
-703 EEFNAI
+703 
-709 NVSNTTLSTSARNRH
+709 
-724 RKFDHKQSKRH
+724 
-735 DFGSADCAE
+735 
-744 CGEPFVKDHPQRKYC
+744 
-759 YGECASIVMARQI
+759 
-772 REYGRK
+772 
-778 RRANMTDEEREERNR
+778 
-793 KQREGRRERRA
+793 
-804 NMTDEEKEERNRKQ
+804 
-818 REYSLKRWANRTDEE
+818 
-833 KEEDRME
+833 
-840 WREYARKKR
+840 
-849 ANWTDEEGEERKRK
+849 
-863 QRESYRK
+863 
-870 IRARGGWDN
+870 
-879 RTDEEKEEFK
+879 
-889 RKMREKWAN
+889 
-898 RTNEQNEERKRKRRE
+898 
-913 KYANMT
+913 
-919 EEEKEEYNRK
+919 
-929 QREDSRKIRA
+929 
-939 NRTDDKKEEIK
+939 DD
-950 RKGREDG
+950 
-957 RKRRANRTDE
+957 AT
-967 EREEYNRKKRERR
+967 
-980 ANMIDEEKEEDRR
+980 
-993 VSREY
+993 
-998 ARKKRANRTDEEQEE
+998 
-1013 FRRKER
+1013 
-1019 EYRREKWANRTDEER
+1019 
-1034 EEYNRKSRE
+1034 
-1043 KQANMTDEEREER
+1043 
-1056 NRKKRERRARKR
+1056 

>member
-1 MANDWKPSEEE
+1 MADDWKPSKEE

-27 GQAQM
+27 GQAQI
-32 GSIMGRLSQNFDMN
+32 GSIMGRLSQNFDMK

-55 VIAEVN
+55 VIGEVN

-67 QKSGEQSVREE
+67 QKRGELAVRKE
-78 LMKIDSSK
+78 LMEIDSSK
-86 IERLEKEKI
+86 IERLEREKI
-95 KIERTFPELPNVDDG
+95 KIERTFPELSNVEQG

-136 YYADKYGGDFII
+136 YYANKYGGDFIL

-175 TGKAPDDVIIASD
+175 TGKAPDDVVIASD
-188 RIDIYYNYAK
+188 RIDLYYKYAK

-213 FKELKDASEPC
+213 FKELKDASIPC

-230 TTENL
+230 ISENL
-235 DLFDRMIDGDFEAGD
+235 DLFDRMIDGDFEAGE
-250 WVLRAKTDLN
+250 WVLRARTDLD

-280 RTGNS
+280 RTGDS

-309 RGIDLL
+309 RGIDLQ

-328 DWEYP
+328 DWDYP

-420 EMSAEEYE
+420 EMSAEE
-428 FFEIHDMTK
+428 FNA
-437 EELEIINKIN
+437 INVSN
-447 SKELTICESC
+447 TTLST
-457 DIIFP
+457 
-462 YVPQKIFCD
+462 Y
-471 MCMKQRINE
+471 
-480 GRRVRFANLTNEGR
+480 GRKRRANR
-494 EERNRKWRERQANK
+494 
-508 TDEEREER
+508 TDEEREEYNR
-516 KRKQREFWRE
+516 KRRE
-526 KRARKREMGAESVN
+526 KYGKRQARKREMGAESVN
-540 SKIPSDYYK
+540 TKIPSEYYK

-583 SQKLKEKYEEAMK
+583 SQKLKQKYEEAMK

-613 DLKNWG
+613 DLKKWG

-629 KSSVTGEPYFPKKA
+629 KSSVTGEPYFPKQA

-661 AATKKGKQYASYSPD
+661 AATKKGKQYASYSTD

-687 GDKKKENPNL
+687 
-697 MNTDEA
+697 
-703 EEFNAI
+703 
-709 NVSNTTLSTSARNRH
+709 
-724 RKFDHKQSKRH
+724 
-735 DFGSADCAE
+735 
-744 CGEPFVKDHPQRKYC
+744 
-759 YGECASIVMARQI
+759 
-772 REYGRK
+772 
-778 RRANMTDEEREERNR
+778 
-793 KQREGRRERRA
+793 
-804 NMTDEEKEERNRKQ
+804 
-818 REYSLKRWANRTDEE
+818 
-833 KEEDRME
+833 
-840 WREYARKKR
+840 
-849 ANWTDEEGEERKRK
+849 
-863 QRESYRK
+863 
-870 IRARGGWDN
+870 
-879 RTDEEKEEFK
+879 
-889 RKMREKWAN
+889 
-898 RTNEQNEERKRKRRE
+898 
-913 KYANMT
+913 
-919 EEEKEEYNRK
+919 
-929 QREDSRKIRA
+929 
-939 NRTDDKKEEIK
+939 DD
-950 RKGREDG
+950 
-957 RKRRANRTDE
+957 AT
-967 EREEYNRKKRERR
+967 
-980 ANMIDEEKEEDRR
+980 
-993 VSREY
+993 
-998 ARKKRANRTDEEQEE
+998 
-1013 FRRKER
+1013 
-1019 EYRREKWANRTDEER
+1019 
-1034 EEYNRKSRE
+1034 
-1043 KQANMTDEEREER
+1043 
-1056 NRKKRERRARKR
+1056 

>member
-1 MANDWKPSEEE
+1 MADDWKPSKEE

-27 GQAQM
+27 GQAQI
-32 GSIMGRLSQNFDMN
+32 GSIMGRLSQNFDMK

-55 VIAEVN
+55 VIGEVN

-67 QKSGEQSVREE
+67 QKSGEEAVREE

-86 IERLEKEKI
+86 IERLEREKI
-95 KIERTFPELPNVDDG
+95 KIERTFPELSNVEQG

-136 YYADKYGGDFII
+136 YYANKYGGDFIL

-188 RIDIYYNYAK
+188 RIDIYYKYAK

-213 FKELKDASEPC
+213 FKELKDASIPC

-230 TTENL
+230 ISENL
-235 DLFDRMIDGDFEAGD
+235 DLFNRMIDGDFEAGE
-250 WVLRAKTDLN
+250 WVLRAKADLN
-260 APNPAHRDFV
+260 APNPAYRDFV

-428 FFEIHDMTK
+428 FFDINDMTK

-457 DIIFP
+457 DTIFP

-471 MCMKQRINE
+471 ICNI
-480 GRRVRFANLTNEGR
+480 
-494 EERNRKWRERQANK
+494 RKKRERYANR
-508 TDEEREER
+508 TDEEREEYRR
-516 KRKQREFWRE
+516 KKRDYDRKRRANRTDGKREEINRKNRERRANMTDEEREEYRRKKRERQANQTDEEREEYNRKQRDYDRKRRANRTDEEKEEYKRKDNVRLRKRRANMTDEEREEYRRKKRDYDRKRMANRTDEEKEEYNRKQRER
-526 KRARKREMGAESVN
+526 RARKREMGAESVN
-540 SKIPSDYYK
+540 TKIPSEYYK

-583 SQKLKEKYEEAMK
+583 SQKLKQKYEEAMK

-613 DLKNWG
+613 DLKKWG

-661 AATKKGKQYASYSPD
+661 EATKKKQYASYSPD

-687 GDKKKENPNL
+687 E
-697 MNTDEA
+697 
-703 EEFNAI
+703 
-709 NVSNTTLSTSARNRH
+709 
-724 RKFDHKQSKRH
+724 
-735 DFGSADCAE
+735 
-744 CGEPFVKDHPQRKYC
+744 
-759 YGECASIVMARQI
+759 
-772 REYGRK
+772 
-778 RRANMTDEEREERNR
+778 
-793 KQREGRRERRA
+793 
-804 NMTDEEKEERNRKQ
+804 
-818 REYSLKRWANRTDEE
+818 
-833 KEEDRME
+833 
-840 WREYARKKR
+840 
-849 ANWTDEEGEERKRK
+849 
-863 QRESYRK
+863 
-870 IRARGGWDN
+870 
-879 RTDEEKEEFK
+879 
-889 RKMREKWAN
+889 
-898 RTNEQNEERKRKRRE
+898 
-913 KYANMT
+913 
-919 EEEKEEYNRK
+919 
-929 QREDSRKIRA
+929 
-939 NRTDDKKEEIK
+939 
-950 RKGREDG
+950 
-957 RKRRANRTDE
+957 
-967 EREEYNRKKRERR
+967 
-980 ANMIDEEKEEDRR
+980 
-993 VSREY
+993 
-998 ARKKRANRTDEEQEE
+998 
-1013 FRRKER
+1013 
-1019 EYRREKWANRTDEER
+1019 
-1034 EEYNRKSRE
+1034 
-1043 KQANMTDEEREER
+1043 
-1056 NRKKRERRARKR
+1056 